1 VVELVQDGGG
11 VLPGV
16 AGGVEAAGG
25 VVGVAEA
32 GERVGF
38 RYGKASWTGKQRAVE
53 VPCGVPLALG
63 WLEAAGQTTSGR
75 GDADPGTKVAGA

>member
-38 RYGKASWTGKQRAVE
+38 RYGKASLDRETA
-53 VPCGVPLALG
+53 
-63 WLEAAGQTTSGR
+63 SG
-75 GDADPGTKVAGA
+75 

>member
-1 VVELVQDGGG
+1 MVELVQDGGG

-38 RYGKASWTGKQRAVE
+38 RYGKASLDTERGSAWTRRVDH
-53 VPCGVPLALG
+53 
-63 WLEAAGQTTSGR
+63 AAR
-75 GDADPGTKVAGA
+75 CAPGMGF